1 MISISFYGHV
11 HISSAFDF
19 QVLILLSVVHNIIY
33 AIFSYKKIFTPIRKT
48 KEKFIFIYGKKKK
61 KKKKPNSYE
70 ARVHFQIWVQVRDS
84 AIFEKVGAGMEIK
97 KLLKIF
103 LFIFFIYY

>member
-1 MISISFYGHV
+1 M

-61 KKKKPNSYE
+61 PNSYE

-84 AIFEKVGAGMEIK
+84 AIFEKVGAGMAIK